1 MTGCPSSCWEI
12 EPLIDWIEV
21 NGTSL
26 RYDLTGDGKTTLV
39 LVHEMGG
46 TLESW
51 DEVLPSLA
59 RGRRV
64 LRYDIRGAG
73 LSEKTHGPLS
83 FDAMVDDLA
92 ALLDAL
98 AIAAKV
104 ALAGCAVGGGIV
116 LHFAACFPDRVA
128 AVVAMAPATGVAPDR
143 RATTIARAEA
153 IERHGARGV
162 IEESFTASYPP
173 EVRHDPEQYR
183 RFRARWLAN
192 DPESY
197 GAIYRMLIESTVTE
211 ELPRIACPAL
221 LLAGTH
227 DKLRPPS
234 LVEPLA
240 RGMPNARFQALDTGH
255 FMAVQT
261 PAIVAEAV
269 GNFLHSLKL

>member
-1 MTGCPSSCWEI
+1 M
-12 EPLIDWIEV
+12 DWIEV

-26 RYDLTGDGKTTLV
+26 RYDLSDPAPGAGTGTTPGTLV

-51 DEVLPSLA
+51 DQVLPALA
-59 RGRRV
+59 AGRRI
-64 LRYDIRGAG
+64 LRYDTRGAG
-73 LSEKTHGPLS
+73 QSEKTRGPLS
-83 FDAMVDDLA
+83 FDLMADDLA

-98 AIAAKV
+98 GIEGKV

-116 LHFAACFPDRVA
+116 LTFAHRYPARTAA
-128 AVVAMAPATGVAPDR
+128 AVAMGPATGVAPDR
-143 RATTIARAEA
+143 RAATLARAEA
-153 IERHGARGV
+153 IEQTGPRGV
-162 IEESFTASYPP
+162 IAESFANSYPP

-197 GAIYRMLIESTVTE
+197 GAIYRMLVDSTLDQHLGE
-211 ELPRIACPAL
+211 IACPVL

-227 DKLRPPS
+227 DKLRPPA
-234 LVEPLA
+234 LVEPLS
-240 RGMPNARFQALDTGH
+240 RTLRNARFQALDTGH

-261 PAIVAEAV
+261 PGIVAVAIAS
-269 GNFLHSLKL
+269 FLAPLGL